1 MGTGLGSQPSGYGC
15 EPSPEESLART
26 MPTEAS
32 PLGTAAESAT
42 ARCGGDDG
50 PCFGL
55 HSAADSAGFNPSG
68 VGESSPVLIIGTV
81 IQFILGFVGI
91 VFMLLVLYG
100 GFSWMFAQGNEEKV
114 TKARNLIIHSA
125 VGLVITLSGYL
136 ITRVVVDLV
145 LKSASTVS

>member
-1 MGTGLGSQPSGYGC
+1 M
-15 EPSPEESLART
+15 
-26 MPTEAS
+26 
-32 PLGTAAESAT
+32 
-42 ARCGGDDG
+42 
-50 PCFGL
+50 
-55 HSAADSAGFNPSG
+55 
-68 VGESSPVLIIGTV
+68 LIIGTV